1 MELGPQQQKAYDAV
15 MQWYE
20 GPDQV
25 FYLGGWAGTGKTSSA
40 RKLAEDLVGLE
51 KTAFAAFTGKAAL
64 RLRECGCL
72 GASTLHSWI
81 YRSRGASQ
89 DHLQLLKDELRELRA
104 ELYQDGY
111 TPEQIDE
118 HPKVQSIEGSIAE
131 EEKAARRPIF
141 VLNTDS
147 LVAEMPLGVLD
158 EVSMVNEEM
167 RNDWCSFGQKTLV
180 LGDPFQLPP
189 VGGEGAFTRQR
200 PDFMLTEIHRQA
212 EGNPII
218 ALSTAIRNM
227 EYPRPKNW
235 GQGTQVLRRSD
246 LKPNELRDIVLESD
260 QIIVGKNET
269 RHSYNNRL
277 RVLKGFKGRW
287 PNKGERVVCLRNN
300 HEKGLL
306 NGALYNVVSEPEVYE
321 DIERLDMTI
330 EPVDGGQQVDVHA
343 HTHHFVAKE
352 DALKKAWFQ
361 RKEAEEFDFGY
372 ALTCHKTQGSQ
383 YRNPV
388 IFDESF
394 IARDK
399 RYQWLYTAVTRAQQS
414 ATLLV

>member
-235 GQGTQVLRRSD
+235 GHGTQVLRRSD
-246 LKPNELRDIVLESD
+246 LKPNELRDIVLGSD

-277 RVLKGFKGRW
+277 RVLRGFKGRW

-306 NGALYNVVSEPEVYE
+306 NGALYNVVSDPEVYE

-343 HTHHFVAKE
+343 HTHHFVGKE
-352 DALKKAWFQ
+352 DALKKQWFQ

-383 YRNPV
+383 YSNPV

-414 ATLLV
+414 LTLIV

>member
-1 MELGPQQQKAYDAV
+1 MELGPQQQKAYDAIV
-15 MQWYE
+15 QWFE

-25 FYLGGWAGTGKTSSA
+25 FYLGGWAGTGKTSIAS
-40 RKLAEDLVGLE
+40 RLAADLVGLE

-81 YRSRGASQ
+81 YRSRAQSN
-89 DHLQLLKDELRELRA
+89 LRIEELKEEIRDLRRDLYIDE
-104 ELYQDGY
+104 Y
-111 TPEQIDE
+111 TPAQIDE
-118 HPKVQSIEGSIAE
+118 HPKVQHLEGLLKE

-141 VLNTDS
+141 VLNPES

-167 RNDWCSFGQKTLV
+167 KSDWCSFGQKTLV

-218 ALSTAIRNM
+218 ALSTSIRNM
-227 EYPRPKNW
+227 EYPRPKDW
-235 GQGTQVLRRSD
+235 GQGTRVLRRSE
-246 LKPNELRDIVLESD
+246 LSSNALRDIVLSSD

-277 RVLKGFKGRW
+277 RVLQGFKGKW
-287 PNKGERVVCLRNN
+287 PNKGEKVVCLRNN

-306 NGALYNVVSEPEVYE
+306 NGALYHIVSEPEVYE

-330 EPVDGGQQVDVHA
+330 EPVDGGQAIDVHA

-352 DALKKAWFQ
+352 DALKKQWFQ

-383 YRNPV
+383 YQNPV

-399 RYQWLYTAVTRAQQS
+399 RYQWLYTATTRAQKS
-414 ATLLV
+414 LTLIV